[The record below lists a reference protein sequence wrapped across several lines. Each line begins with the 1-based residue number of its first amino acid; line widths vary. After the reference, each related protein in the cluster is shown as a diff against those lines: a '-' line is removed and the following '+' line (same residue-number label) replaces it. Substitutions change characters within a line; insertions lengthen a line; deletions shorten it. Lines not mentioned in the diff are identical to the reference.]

1 MPLSNAIFLS
11 AIVFAFTLFAV
22 VLAWCDFYTRGAS
35 KANGQQPQS
44 SPNEKERFKNAA

>member
-1 MPLSNAIFLS
+1 MSLSNAIFLS
-11 AIVFAFTLFAV
+11 AIVFAFVLFAV

-44 SPNEKERFKNAA
+44 LPSEKDRFKNAA

>member
-1 MPLSNAIFLS
+1 MSLGNVIMLS

-35 KANGQQPQS
+35 KKNGKQPL
-44 SPNEKERFKNAA
+44 SPSNEENRFKNAA